1 MNIEKKINFNFFNY
15 PFFFFR
21 LITTIFALGRNGFF
35 SLVLKLNV
43 LSPKLKLSL
52 KILIYILEKK
62 NLNNFEKFLPKTL
75 SKLGPG
81 FIKLGQALSTRPDIF
96 GLKNTNKL
104 VYLQDR
110 LEPFSTRKAIE
121 IIEKKIGLKLDQ
133 VFLNFNESPVAAAS
147 VAQVY
152 EATLIS
158 GEKVAVKILRPNIE
172 KILLQDFKFFFWIS
186 KQIEFFKPSF
196 RRFKLSEMVK
206 IFFQSSI
213 NEVDLRLEASSANEL
228 KENFHDFKRFKVPKI
243 YWEFTSKEVMVLE
256 FVDGVRI
263 DKIQNNKKINFDLEE
278 LTKLASEIFFLQ
290 VFRDGFFH
298 ADLHPGNI
306 FVDKD
311 GNIIPLDFGIMGR
324 LNNKDRKFLAELLIN
339 LLEKNFSA
347 VTKLHNDYGML
358 SKNVNKELLT
368 QEIRAISIPLLD
380 KPIGQISLA
389 NLMGEILSLSR
400 KFEIE
405 IQPKFSLLQK
415 TMVMAEG
422 VARQLN
428 PEANMWE
435 LTKPLV
441 KKWIK
446 ANYDPFNLIEE
457 WIESN
462 KQIIEKI
469 PEFFH
474 KLNKLIEKI
483 LQK

>member
-1 MNIEKKINFNFFNY
+1 MNIEKKINFNFFNF
-15 PFFFFR
+15 PFFYFR
-21 LITTIFALGRNGFF
+21 LIATIFALGRNGFF

-43 LSPKLKLSL
+43 LSPKSKLFLKF
-52 KILIYILEKK
+52 LIYILEKK
-62 NLNNFEKFLPKTL
+62 NLNDFEKLLPKTL
-75 SKLGPG
+75 AQLGPG

-121 IIEKKIGLKLDQ
+121 IIEEKIGLKLDQ

-186 KQIEFFKPSF
+186 KQIELFKPSF

-228 KENFHDFKRFKVPKI
+228 KENFKDFKRFKVPKI
-243 YWEFTSKEVMVLE
+243 YWEFTSKQVMVLE
-256 FVDGVRI
+256 FVNGVRI

-311 GNIIPLDFGIMGR
+311 GKIIPLDFGIMGR
-324 LNNKDRKFLAELLIN
+324 LNNKDRKFLADLLIN

-347 VTKLHNDYGML
+347 VTKLHHDYGML
-358 SKNVNKELLT
+358 SKNVNQELLT

-428 PEANMWE
+428 PDANMWE

-462 KQIIEKI
+462 KQMIEKI